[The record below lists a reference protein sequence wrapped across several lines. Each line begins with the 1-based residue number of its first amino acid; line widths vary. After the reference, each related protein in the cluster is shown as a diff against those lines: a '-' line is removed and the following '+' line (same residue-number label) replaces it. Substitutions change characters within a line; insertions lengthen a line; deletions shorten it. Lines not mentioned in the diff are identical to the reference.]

1 MSRFIPTDEIRNLT
15 RGSYEHLISQLGE
28 ATQAQCETLFGS
40 ECQTHLLGTFNGYAV
55 VASSEGQCRRIKYEH
70 STGGDIRFVKVETIE
85 VPSYEEEDLGDFLEV
100 EASRVIDLFNKG
112 SLSEAGAKLR
122 GLASVAGSWKQGP
135 QESDLV
141 ETWVTSLSQERPW
154 QRLYESKKD
163 RIHRSVWE
171 GLRAVE
177 DDLLHPKFRKL
188 YDGTILQDDLEGYRD
203 LVVDD
208 FTPVQLRITA
218 LAEKV
223 QNAYTVI
230 RGIVSESESVNTFTS
245 FSEDLL
251 EDFARSSTIATESP
265 TQVRRVDQLGR
276 LHDKLVERI
285 STMEIASLF
294 VSQMADRF
302 RETH

>member
-1 MSRFIPTDEIRNLT
+1 MPRFIPTDEIRNLT
-15 RGSYEHLISQLGE
+15 RGSYEHLISQLGK
-28 ATQAQCETLFGS
+28 AVQTQCESLFGS
-40 ECQTHLLGTFNGYAV
+40 ECQTHLLGTFNGYAM
-55 VASSEGQCRRIKYEH
+55 VASSEGQCRRIKYES
-70 STGGDIRFVKVETIE
+70 STGGDIRFVKIEIVE
-85 VPSYEEEDLGDFLEV
+85 VPSYEEEDLGEFLED
-100 EASRVIDLFNKG
+100 EASRVIALFNKG
-112 SLSEAGAKLR
+112 SLSEATDKLR
-122 GLASVAGSWKQGP
+122 GLASVAGSWQKGP
-135 QESDLV
+135 QEADLV
-141 ETWVTSLSQERPW
+141 ETWVNSLTQERPW
-154 QRLYESKKD
+154 QRLYEAKKD

-188 YDGTILQDDLEGYRD
+188 YDGTISQDDLEGYRD

-208 FTPVQLRITA
+208 FTPVQLRINL

-223 QNAYTVI
+223 QEAYAVI
-230 RGIVSESESVNTFTS
+230 RSTVNESESVSTFTS

-251 EDFARSSTIATESP
+251 EDFARISTIAMESP